1 MTKQEIDQIADDA
14 ANAAVLHVQDVLK
27 ISSGDFAGL
36 YFSGDRWDALT
47 NILADYITAE
57 ISEGI
62 K

>member
-1 MTKQEIDQIADDA
+1 MTKKEIDQIADDA
-14 ANAAVLHVQDVLK
+14 ANAAVLHIQNFLK

-36 YFSGDRWDALT
+36 YFSEDRWGVLT